1 MSVFTRLSGTEGI
14 ACQTDELRCDA
25 NRKRRCA
32 TLVSAKIAG
41 FMKKAIITLS
51 GDIGSGKSAVG
62 KLLSELTGFELLSTG
77 SIQRSIATKLGITT
91 LELNERS
98 AKDRSVDDQIDQGTI
113 ELGKTRDRFIM
124 DSRLAW
130 HFIPQ
135 AFKVFLTV
143 SPRIAGERVF
153 NAARAEEKHSSV
165 EAAIENNLSRQKL
178 EQERFGNLYG
188 VELRNHKN
196 YDLVVDTS
204 TITPEEVA
212 QRIYSAYKASR
223 DA

>member
-1 MSVFTRLSGTEGI
+1 
-14 ACQTDELRCDA
+14 
-25 NRKRRCA
+25 
-32 TLVSAKIAG
+32 
-41 FMKKAIITLS
+41 MKKAIITLS

-62 KLLSELTGFELLSTG
+62 RLLSELTGFELLSTG
-77 SIQRSIATKLGITT
+77 SIQRSVAAKLGITT

-98 AKDRSVDDQIDQGTI
+98 ATDRSVDDMIDRGTI
-113 ELGKTRDRFIM
+113 ELGNTREHFIM

-143 SPRIAGERVF
+143 NAHVAGARVF
-153 NAARAEEKHSSV
+153 NAGRAEEKHASID
-165 EAAIENNLSRQKL
+165 AAVTNNLMRQKL

-204 TITPEEVA
+204 EIDPHDVA
-212 QRIYSAYKASR
+212 RRIFAAYRASGR
-223 DA
+223 

>member
-1 MSVFTRLSGTEGI
+1 
-14 ACQTDELRCDA
+14 
-25 NRKRRCA
+25 
-32 TLVSAKIAG
+32 
-41 FMKKAIITLS
+41 MKKAIITLS
-51 GDIGSGKSAVG
+51 GDIGSGKSAAG
-62 KLLSELTGFELLSTG
+62 KLLAQLTGFELLSTG
-77 SIQRSIATKLGITT
+77 SIQRSIATSLGITT

-98 AKDRSVDDQIDQGTI
+98 AKDRAVDDQIDQRTI

-143 SPRIAGERVF
+143 DPLIGGERVF
-153 NAARAEEKHSSV
+153 NAMRAEERHGSV
-165 EAAIENNLSRQKL
+165 EIAVENNLARQKL

-204 TITPEEVA
+204 SITPEEVA
-212 QRIYSAYKASR
+212 KRIFEAYKASDR
-223 DA
+223 SV

>member
-1 MSVFTRLSGTEGI
+1 
-14 ACQTDELRCDA
+14 
-25 NRKRRCA
+25 
-32 TLVSAKIAG
+32 
-41 FMKKAIITLS
+41 MKKAIITLS
-51 GDIGSGKSAVG
+51 GDIGSGKSATG
-62 KLLSELTGFELLSTG
+62 KLLAQLTGFELLSTG

-98 AKDRSVDDQIDQGTI
+98 AKDRTVDDQIDQGTI
-113 ELGKTRDRFIM
+113 ELGQTRDRFIM

-130 HFIPQ
+130 HFIPD

-143 SPRIAGERVF
+143 EPSIAGARVF
-153 NAARAEEKHSSV
+153 NAARAEEKHASI

-204 TITPEEVA
+204 NITPEEVA
-212 QRIYSAYKASR
+212 QKIFEAYNASGR
-223 DA
+223 P

>member
-1 MSVFTRLSGTEGI
+1 
-14 ACQTDELRCDA
+14 
-25 NRKRRCA
+25 
-32 TLVSAKIAG
+32 
-41 FMKKAIITLS
+41 MKKAIITLS
-51 GDIGSGKSAVG
+51 GDIGSGKSATG
-62 KLLSELTGFELLSTG
+62 KILAQLTGFELLSTG
-77 SIQRSIATKLGITT
+77 GIQRSIATSLGITT

-98 AKDRSVDDQIDQGTI
+98 AKDRAVDDQIDQRTI

-130 HFIPQ
+130 HFIPE

-143 SPRIAGERVF
+143 EPSIAGARVF
-153 NAARAEEKHSSV
+153 NAARAEEKHASI

-204 TITPEEVA
+204 NITPEEVA
-212 QRIYSAYKASR
+212 QKIFEAYNASGR
-223 DA
+223 P

>member
-1 MSVFTRLSGTEGI
+1 MR
-14 ACQTDELRCDA
+14 
-25 NRKRRCA
+25 
-32 TLVSAKIAG
+32 
-41 FMKKAIITLS
+41 KAIITLS

-62 KLLSELTGFELLSTG
+62 KLLAELTGFELLSTG
-77 SIQRSIATKLGITT
+77 SIQRSIAAKLGITT

-113 ELGKTRDRFIM
+113 ELGKTRDHFIM

-130 HFIPQ
+130 HFIPE

-153 NAARAEEKHSSV
+153 SAARAEEKHASV

-204 TITPEEVA
+204 NLSPEQVA
-212 QRIYSAYKASR
+212 QRIYEAYGTSGRLKVL
-223 DA
+223 

>member
-1 MSVFTRLSGTEGI
+1 
-14 ACQTDELRCDA
+14 
-25 NRKRRCA
+25 
-32 TLVSAKIAG
+32 
-41 FMKKAIITLS
+41 MKKAIITLS

-62 KLLSELTGFELLSTG
+62 KLLAQLTGFELLSTG
-77 SIQRSIATKLGITT
+77 SIQRSVATKLGITT
-91 LELNERS
+91 LELNQRS
-98 AKDRSVDDQIDQGTI
+98 ATDRSVDDMIDKGTI
-113 ELGKTRDRFIM
+113 ELGNTRDRFIM

-130 HFIPQ
+130 HFIPE

-143 SPRIAGERVF
+143 EPRIAGARVF
-153 NAARAEEKHSSV
+153 NAGRVEEKHASI

-204 TITPEEVA
+204 HIGPEDVA
-212 QRIYSAYKASR
+212 QKVFESYKASR
-223 DA
+223 GSDAMGRL

>member
-1 MSVFTRLSGTEGI
+1 
-14 ACQTDELRCDA
+14 
-25 NRKRRCA
+25 
-32 TLVSAKIAG
+32 
-41 FMKKAIITLS
+41 MKKAIITLS
-51 GDIGSGKSAVG
+51 GDIGSGKSATG
-62 KLLSELTGFELLSTG
+62 RLLAELTGFEVLSTG
-77 SIQRSIATKLGITT
+77 NVQRSIATKLGITT
-91 LELNERS
+91 LELNRRS
-98 AKDRSVDDQIDQGTI
+98 ATDRSVDDMIDQGTI

-130 HFIPQ
+130 HFIPE

-143 SPRIAGERVF
+143 NAQVAGARVF
-153 NAARAEEKHSSV
+153 NAGRSEEKHTSI

-204 TITPEEVA
+204 DIAPEEVA
-212 QRIYSAYKASR
+212 RRIFDAYKASGR
-223 DA
+223 AL